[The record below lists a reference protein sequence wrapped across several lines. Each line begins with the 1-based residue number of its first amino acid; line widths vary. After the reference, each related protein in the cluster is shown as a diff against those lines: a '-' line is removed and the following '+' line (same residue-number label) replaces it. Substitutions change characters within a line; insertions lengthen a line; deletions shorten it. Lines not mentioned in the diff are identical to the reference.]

1 MKVISEWK
9 HVTRICA
16 LSLAGCVGAIVFV
29 PTAYAGCGDGL
40 ANQDLRRH
48 LQADENAG
56 LAQEISFKAPT
67 IVGLWNEKFLSGGKQ
82 FDFGYSV
89 WHSDGTEILNSGGRA
104 PATQNFCLGVWKQTG
119 NLTFTLTH
127 PTFSYDATTGKMNA
141 RVTIHEKVTLAAD
154 GNSFAGP
161 FEIDVY
167 DPSNGTTLLQKVT
180 GRITATRI
188 VPD

>member
-1 MKVISEWK
+1 MMNVLRRFI
-9 HVTRICA
+9 
-16 LSLAGCVGAIVFV
+16 LSFAGCVAVIALA
-29 PTAYAGCGDGL
+29 PTVHAGCGDGL
-40 ANQDLRRH
+40 PNQDLRRRP
-48 LQADENAG
+48 QADEKTG
-56 LAQEISFKAPT
+56 PFQEISFKAPT
-67 IVGLWNEKFLSGGKQ
+67 IVGLWNEKFHSGGKL

-104 PATQNFCLGVWKQTG
+104 PSTQNFCLGVWKQTG
-119 NLTFTLTH
+119 SLSYTLTH

-141 RVTIHEKVTLAAD
+141 RVTIHEKVSLSAD
-154 GNSFAGP
+154 GNSFSGP

-180 GRITATRI
+180 GNITATRI